1 MHNLLWLAINAA
13 AAAARH
19 GWHDDLQP
27 EEEEIC
33 FI

>member
-1 MHNLLWLAINAA
+1 MHNLLWLAINA